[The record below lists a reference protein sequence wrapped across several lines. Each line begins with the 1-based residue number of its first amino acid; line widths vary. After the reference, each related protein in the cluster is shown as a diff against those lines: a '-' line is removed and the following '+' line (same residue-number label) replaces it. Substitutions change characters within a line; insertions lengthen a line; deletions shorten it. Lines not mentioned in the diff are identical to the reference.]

1 MNKICDLL
9 NFARHGRRKREGER
23 EGGKGAVSWH
33 RMPLDGWLR
42 MARAGPGNSF
52 ESSRDE
58 PSETFPRFTVADKRA
73 SEPDRATVGQRYRLT
88 D

>member
-1 MNKICDLL
+1 M
-9 NFARHGRRKREGER
+9 AGESERER
-23 EGGKGAVSWH
+23 EGGGEGAVSWH

-58 PSETFPRFTVADKRA
+58 PNETFPRFTVADKRA
-73 SEPDRATVGQRYRLT
+73 SLT
-88 D
+88 ERQWNSGTG